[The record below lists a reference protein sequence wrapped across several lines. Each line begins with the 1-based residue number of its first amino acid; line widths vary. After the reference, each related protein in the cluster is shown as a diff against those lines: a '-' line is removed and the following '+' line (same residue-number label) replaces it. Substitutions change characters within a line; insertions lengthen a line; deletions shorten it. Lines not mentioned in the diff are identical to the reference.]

1 MNNIEYVAVGT
12 LQPYGGNARTHSLK
26 QARGT
31 RATDRVPCPESRTW
45 PIRRRKSSRSPQTI
59 GAEAVLASR
68 TTSVQCDRFV
78 ARCVGD
84 RLVSRIPIA
93 RSSMPGNDG
102 AETALRGWG
111 GRTRTAESVGIKIR
125 RHCRG
130 NLCRFGRNGAAET
143 VRVRAAALPTCSCGK
158 DFAWCCAHVG

>member
-111 GRTRTAESVGIKIR
+111 GRTRTAESVGIEVR
-125 RHCRG
+125 RCCG
-130 NLCRFGRNGAAET
+130 GISADLAET
-143 VRVRAAALPTCSCGK
+143 AEQRRFAFELRRYQRAAAARIWPGVART
-158 DFAWCCAHVG
+158 